1 MTHVMPT
8 MSSVTAEGV
17 VHLFRDNIWKL
28 HGLPEKVLSDR
39 GHQFA
44 SKVMHEINQLLGIK
58 MAMST
63 AFHPQMDGQT
73 ERVNQE
79 IEQYL

>member
-44 SKVMHEINQLLGIK
+44 SKVMHEIN
-58 MAMST
+58 
-63 AFHPQMDGQT
+63 
-73 ERVNQE
+73 
-79 IEQYL
+79 